1 VQESFVSGADAL
13 PAAAAAALPVNAPAC
28 RTPAMNARLPGSMHA
43 SLPGSM
49 HARLPGFQAR
59 VLRAMLLVAAC
70 ASAVGGAAAP
80 AVVSMQGFQR
90 IGHDIVVDPA
100 LRRFTAKVVAVGKP
114 GDDGKIYSFT
124 VEPIGPGIGLPVA
137 KELRGWRLTVL
148 SGARFLGVFEVA
160 DNQGAEITIGK
171 TQAGG
176 LNGLA
181 PGDVFIVEDIPAQAP
196 EAT

>member
-1 VQESFVSGADAL
+1 MSRL
-13 PAAAAAALPVNAPAC
+13 
-28 RTPAMNARLPGSMHA
+28 RTAVFRAVLVVASCATAVHA
-43 SLPGSM
+43 
-49 HARLPGFQAR
+49 
-59 VLRAMLLVAAC
+59 
-70 ASAVGGAAAP
+70 AAAP
-80 AVVSMQGFQR
+80 ARGSMHGLHR

-124 VEPIGPGIGLPVA
+124 VAPIGPGIGLPVA

-148 SGARFLGVFEVA
+148 SGERFLGVFEVA
-160 DNQGAEITIGK
+160 DNQGDEITIAK
-171 TQAGG
+171 TKAGG

-181 PGDVFIVEDIPAQAP
+181 AGDVFIVEDIPAQPP